1 MGYTHYYYR
10 PVKVDH
16 DMETWKRFIEDC
28 KTLYKNMPEHSHSSG
43 DYAGNEPLFLSGC
56 FKYEKPKFTMSRVLF
71 NGSNGLKRIKK
82 YSNCDKGCKH
92 IEWEDARSHDESL
105 NDLGHE
111 TFVLER
117 KAWKQADHRPSE
129 NTLFSFCKTAR
140 KPYDLM
146 VQACLILYKHYFP
159 YVHIHS
165 DGDMDD
171 WTEAF
176 KFVAAVIPEGKEIGT
191 ALLINDTLFEQAS

>member
-1 MGYTHYYYR
+1 MGYTQYYYR

-16 DMETWKRFIEDC
+16 DMETWRRFIDDC

-43 DYAGNEPLFLSGC
+43 DYSSDDPLFLSGC

-71 NGSNGLKRIKK
+71 NGSNGLKRIKR
-82 YSNCDKGCKH
+82 YISCDKGCKH
-92 IEWEDARSHDESL
+92 IEWLDAKSHDESL

-111 TFVLER
+111 TFGLTR
-117 KAWKQADHRPSE
+117 KVPKQRDHRKE
-129 NTLFSFCKTAR
+129 EVMYFQFCKTAR

-159 YVHIHS
+159 YVSISS

-176 KFVAAVIPEGKEIGT
+176 TFVATVLPEGKEIGT

>member
-16 DMETWKRFIEDC
+16 DVETWKRFIDNC

-43 DYAGNEPLFLSGC
+43 DYSSDEPLFLSGC
-56 FKYEKPKFTMSRVLF
+56 FKYEKPQFTASHVVF
-71 NGSNGLKRIKK
+71 NGSNGLKRIKR
-82 YSNCDKGCKH
+82 YSHCDKGCKH
-92 IEWEDARSHDESL
+92 IEWLDAKSEDESL

-111 TFVLER
+111 TFVIER
-117 KAWKQADHRPSE
+117 KARPQEGHRKDE
-129 NTLFSFCKTAR
+129 DTLFSFCKTAR

-146 VQACLILYKHYFP
+146 VQACLILYKH
-159 YVHIHS
+159 S
-165 DGDMDD
+165 DGEMDD

-176 KFVAAVIPEGKEIGT
+176 KFVAVVIPEGKEIGT

>member
-1 MGYTHYYYR
+1 
-10 PVKVDH
+10 VEVDH
-16 DMETWKRFIEDC
+16 DAETWKQFVADC
-28 KTLYKNMPEHSHSSG
+28 KKLYKNMPEHSHSSG
-43 DYAGNEPLFLSGC
+43 DYSSDEPLFLSGC

-71 NGSNGLKRIKK
+71 NGSNGLKRIKR
-82 YSNCDKGCKH
+82 YNSCDKGCKH
-92 IEWEDARSHDESL
+92 IEWLDAKSSNDSL

-111 TFVLER
+111 TFGLTR
-117 KAWKQADHRPSE
+117 KVPKQHDYRKE
-129 NTLFSFCKTAR
+129 EVTYFQFCKTAR

-159 YVHIHS
+159 YVSISS

-176 KFVAAVIPEGKEIGT
+176 TFVATVLPEGKEIGT
-191 ALLINDTLFEQAS
+191 ALLINDTLFEKAS